1 MSGRLGLVAA
11 LLLLAAAPA
20 ARADELA
27 SGDQPAAD
35 EAPAGNQELGARLG
49 LAVGGRVSPGGL
61 LIGGT
66 YLYRLSDKD
75 WFDGGVGFV
84 YGGGDA
90 VCYRDRQNHLQ
101 CDEGVLDGFAAEVT
115 AGIRRFLPGRNNFHP
130 FIHGGLAVRFV
141 SYGADN
147 LRGLAIPLWIGAG
160 VRVTVADGVAVVG
173 GADLEPGLAFMN
185 RGLGVEPHGA
195 LSISAGVEFK
205 IQ

>member
-1 MSGRLGLVAA
+1 MSRGLGLATAA
-11 LLLLAAAPA
+11 VLLAAAVPVA
-20 ARADELA
+20 HADE
-27 SGDQPAAD
+27 AAGSD
-35 EAPAGNQELGARLG
+35 DAPAGNQELGARLG

-66 YLYRLSDKD
+66 YLYRLSEKD

-90 VCYRDRQNHLQ
+90 VCFRDRQNNLQ

-115 AGIRRFLPGRNNFHP
+115 AGIRRFLPGRGDFHP

-160 VRVTVADGVAVVG
+160 VRVRVADGVAVVG
-173 GADLEPGLAFMN
+173 GANLEPGLAFMN
-185 RGLGVEPHGA
+185 HGLGIEPHGA